1 MRICKLEKHTKYTR
15 HDVAFFK
22 RRPNEKGV
30 ENQFIDQFFFL
41 LFLVVLNATYT
52 TYSICSSQVWFEIDL
67 LVSLSLDFY
76 PVIRLW
82 EIDLIPECIQAKHRI
97 WGFWFESRFAV
108 VFKAEKK
115 KKSRW
120 IDLGRQIGCK
130 KNARRKNKTGPSL
143 GRKRWTSAKKRA
155 SNMQVTRGLISFRL
169 KPWKPF
175 CIIDF

>member
-115 KKSRW
+115 KKIPMNWFGTSNWLQEKRPSEKKLVHRW
-120 IDLGRQIGCK
+120 VGNGGRVRK
-130 KNARRKNKTGPSL
+130 KG
-143 GRKRWTSAKKRA
+143 
-155 SNMQVTRGLISFRL
+155 QVTC
-169 KPWKPF
+169 K
-175 CIIDF
+175 